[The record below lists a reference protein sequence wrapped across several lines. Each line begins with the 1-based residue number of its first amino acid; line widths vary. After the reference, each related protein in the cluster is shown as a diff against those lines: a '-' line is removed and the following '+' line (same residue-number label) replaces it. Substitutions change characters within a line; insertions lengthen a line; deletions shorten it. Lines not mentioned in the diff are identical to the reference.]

1 MFCPKC
7 GCELDD
13 NAKFCDKCGESIYG
27 GSNVHT
33 KKVKSQG
40 GGKAKKTITAIGTL
54 ALLSV
59 VALVTVNITNNFLG
73 DINGEPATSSGI
85 SETSEAGTGADK
97 QTSKTTDESSDEIGK
112 EMAKLFAR
120 TYSYDWKVKKYTE
133 DGKNWKTYDLG
144 KKMFIAAYN
153 FLNDHTTTTGGKQFA
168 GYSIQGTNT
177 SASCPICK
185 TGTLKP
191 ITLMSSNWIC
201 GACGYTEYHPTSTTI
216 TPQYEWVPEETHE
229 YHGKDIYYECPQIT
243 ITADS
248 VDMRGMGGG
257 VYSIEEFRYE
267 ETSEGNDRLV
277 NDKCKFAL
285 EYDGRYMNYKEPDEY
300 GYYVG
305 FYAYDTQDSLVN
317 ITYVHDS
324 TEYLEY

>member
-1 MFCPKC
+1 MFCSKC
-7 GCELDD
+7 GCKLDD
-13 NAKFCDKCGESIYG
+13 EAKFCDKCGEAIFE
-27 GSNVHT
+27 GSNTPV
-33 KKVKSQG
+33 KKVKSL
-40 GGKAKKTITAIGTL
+40 GGKAKKVMTAIGTL

-59 VALVTVNITNNFLG
+59 VALVTVNMTKSFLG
-73 DINGEPATSSGI
+73 DMSGESMAAPGYSASDSDI
-85 SETSEAGTGADK
+85 QSDK
-97 QTSKTTDESSDEIGK
+97 TDSKSNDEFGK
-112 EMAKLFAR
+112 EMAKKFAQ

-153 FLNDHTTTTGGKQFA
+153 FLNDQTFTTGGKRFA
-168 GYSIQGTNT
+168 GYSIQGVSNKSTLCPECKAYDLRPQT
-177 SASCPICK
+177 TFSA
-185 TGTLKP
+185 
-191 ITLMSSNWIC
+191 NWFC
-201 GACGYTEYHPTSTTI
+201 GLCGYTEYRSNRASI
-216 TPQYEWVPEETHE
+216 TPQYEWIPEETHE
-229 YHGKDIYYECPQIT
+229 YHGEDIYYECPQIT

-305 FYAYDTQDSLVN
+305 FYAYDTLDSLVN

-324 TEYLEY
+324 AEYKKY